1 MDGMK
6 VAYLSTEYPPKI
18 YGGLGVYVDSISR
31 ALATL
36 GDLITVFAPGDETLK
51 KRQSRRKVTA
61 IRERP
66 IPMKDGLEIFLSPET
81 IGWGE
86 EGLDLL
92 LDLLSFN
99 QLAASDLLGKEP
111 FDLCVAHDWLTLPA
125 GMAAKRSGLP
135 LIYHVHGLE
144 VGRSAHPNHQLV
156 DLEKRGA
163 HLADAVMTVSYA
175 MKEQLV
181 ELGVPAEKIHVCY
194 HGVDTDLFS
203 PEAVDSMRTEEIRK
217 RLGIDE
223 GDLVILFLGRLEPVK
238 GVIQLLQAM
247 PSVLDRNPRA
257 RLLMVGKGT
266 LEEEVR
272 REASRLP
279 VTLVTDFLEE
289 KDKVQYYGLADVCV
303 FPSLYEP
310 FGIVALEAAAMGKAA
325 VVGASGVSG
334 LAEIVNNPATEKP
347 TGVHVDSSS
356 PEDIAWGLNLALADP
371 LRLAE
376 WGRNARERSLN
387 LFTWPR
393 AAELTQ
399 EIYREVVG
407 SQS

>member
-1 MDGMK
+1 MK

-86 EGLDLL
+86 EGLALL

-266 LEEEVR
+266 LEE
-272 REASRLP
+272 
-279 VTLVTDFLEE
+279 
-289 KDKVQYYGLADVCV
+289 
-303 FPSLYEP
+303 
-310 FGIVALEAAAMGKAA
+310 
-325 VVGASGVSG
+325 
-334 LAEIVNNPATEKP
+334 
-347 TGVHVDSSS
+347 
-356 PEDIAWGLNLALADP
+356 
-371 LRLAE
+371 
-376 WGRNARERSLN
+376 
-387 LFTWPR
+387 
-393 AAELTQ
+393 
-399 EIYREVVG
+399 
-407 SQS
+407 

>member
-1 MDGMK
+1 
-6 VAYLSTEYPPKI
+6 
-18 YGGLGVYVDSISR
+18 
-31 ALATL
+31 
-36 GDLITVFAPGDETLK
+36 
-51 KRQSRRKVTA
+51 
-61 IRERP
+61 
-66 IPMKDGLEIFLSPET
+66 
-81 IGWGE
+81 
-86 EGLDLL
+86 
-92 LDLLSFN
+92 
-99 QLAASDLLGKEP
+99 
-111 FDLCVAHDWLTLPA
+111 
-125 GMAAKRSGLP
+125 
-135 LIYHVHGLE
+135 
-144 VGRSAHPNHQLV
+144 
-156 DLEKRGA
+156 
-163 HLADAVMTVSYA
+163 
-175 MKEQLV
+175 
-181 ELGVPAEKIHVCY
+181 
-194 HGVDTDLFS
+194 
-203 PEAVDSMRTEEIRK
+203 
-217 RLGIDE
+217 
-223 GDLVILFLGRLEPVK
+223 
-238 GVIQLLQAM
+238 
-247 PSVLDRNPRA
+247 
-257 RLLMVGKGT
+257 
-266 LEEEVR
+266 VR